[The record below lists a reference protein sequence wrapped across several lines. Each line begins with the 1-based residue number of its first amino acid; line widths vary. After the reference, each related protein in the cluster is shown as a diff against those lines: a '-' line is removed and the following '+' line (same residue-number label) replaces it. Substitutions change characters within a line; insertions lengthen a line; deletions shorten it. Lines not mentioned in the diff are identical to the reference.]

1 MIKYKLK
8 CKNCEKNFDSWFSS
22 SLEFE
27 KLKNKKF
34 LNCHFCG
41 SKKIDKNL
49 MAPNILN
56 SVSNI
61 EKKVVNKKRQNIKK
75 KFWNFKTLLKK
86 ILKMLETI
94 LLTKQDHCIT
104 ITKKNKKGFMG
115 MHQKNKLKSYK
126 KKALKLKHFLGL
138 KTKIIKFF

>member
-41 SKKIDKNL
+41 SKKIVKNL

-61 EKKVVNKKRQNIKK
+61 EKKTANKKRQNIKK
-75 KFWNFKTLLKK
+75 KILEFQNFIKENFENVGDDFAYKARSLHY
-86 ILKMLETI
+86 
-94 LLTKQDHCIT
+94 DN
-104 ITKKNKKGFMG
+104 KKNKKGIYGNASQNQIKELKEEGIETQIFPWIKD
-115 MHQKNKLKSYK
+115 KNN
-126 KKALKLKHFLGL
+126 
-138 KTKIIKFF
+138 

>member
-8 CKNCEKNFDSWFSS
+8 CNDCEKNFDSWFSS

-41 SKKIDKNL
+41 SKKIVKNL

-61 EKKVVNKKRQNIKK
+61 EKKDCK
-75 KFWNFKTLLKK
+75 
-86 ILKMLETI
+86 
-94 LLTKQDHCIT
+94 
-104 ITKKNKKGFMG
+104 
-115 MHQKNKLKSYK
+115 
-126 KKALKLKHFLGL
+126 
-138 KTKIIKFF
+138 